1 MKLLRAEFKNFRL
14 LRDLEIDFATASS
27 RKLTVIRAANESGK
41 TTLHHALQWA
51 LYGDEALPSEN
62 FRLCPIDWDRSQGP
76 APVSVTVDYELMKYR
91 RSGKGAARPT
101 LRRYRIER
109 STLAH
114 VDSSTQRRPADVTL
128 LEFTDKGVTPQP
140 SPDSQI
146 REDLPIDLR
155 EVFFT
160 DGDRALS
167 FIDADA
173 ATVTKRSRVQG
184 AIQSLL
190 GLGVIQDAIGHV
202 TKTEASVNR
211 RVRNESHDEAL
222 KKIAEELE
230 VISED
235 LRKAEEQKHDA
246 DKQFAEFDRRHIATQ
261 KEIEAALE
269 KGNREDLS
277 RELRSIQNEVA
288 RLTAEQEEAAK
299 DHSRLF
305 RSRALA
311 VELMAPVLSEAFVRL
326 EELRDKG
333 QIPNTTIPV
342 LEDRLGQIEC
352 ICGETLDPSD
362 DEGERRREHIQALIE
377 RSRRADETAAVVTDL
392 YYDAKPLAPAE
403 RSDEQRW
410 PRVYGAIFDLREQLE
425 ERRDQAGR
433 RQADLDHRLKT
444 VPVTDVSK
452 LRGVAREYKK
462 QRDHHLARRSEL
474 SYRIDDLRRR
484 KKTRLKE
491 WDERSKRQQHAHRI
505 RVEMQV
511 VQDIL
516 QVLNGAYG
524 YILNEELAKVSE
536 QMNSIFLRMIGGD
549 DEQRRLI
556 QRAGITK
563 TYDITVHGPENRPLN
578 PDPDLN
584 GASRRALTLAF
595 ILALAKVS
603 EVSGPNVIDTPL
615 GMTSGY
621 VRRSILET
629 AIQESTQLVLL
640 LTHDEVAGC
649 EPIIEG
655 AAGKV
660 VTLTN
665 TAHYPGILVND
676 PGVEGRQV
684 IRCSCSDLG
693 ECPTCRRYVSRPGND
708 ARAKGAT

>member
-14 LRDLEIDFATASS
+14 LRDLEIDFETASP

-41 TTLHHALQWA
+41 TTLHDALQWA
-51 LYGDEALPSEN
+51 LYGDDALRSDTY
-62 FRLCPIDWDRSQGP
+62 RLCPIDWDRSQGP
-76 APVSVTVDYELMKYR
+76 APVSVTVDYELVKYR
-91 RSGKGAARPT
+91 RSSKGTTRPT
-101 LRRYRIER
+101 VRRYRIER

-114 VDSSTQRRPADVTL
+114 VESSKQRGPADVTL
-128 LEFTDKGVTPQP
+128 FELTDKGVTPQP

-146 REDLPIDLR
+146 REDLPMDLR

-173 ATVTKRSRVQG
+173 ATVTKRSRVRG

-190 GLGVIQDAIGHV
+190 GLGVIEDAIGHI

-230 VISED
+230 VISRD
-235 LRKAEEQKHDA
+235 LRDAEEQKRDA

-261 KEIEAALE
+261 KDIETALE

-277 RELRSIQNEVA
+277 RQLRSLQNDID
-288 RLTAEQEEAAK
+288 RLTTEQEKAAK
-299 DHSRLF
+299 EHSRLF
-305 RSRALA
+305 PSRALA
-311 VELMAPVLSEAFVRL
+311 VELMGSVLLEAFVRL
-326 EELRDKG
+326 EELRDRG

-342 LEDRLGQIEC
+342 LEDCLGQIEC
-352 ICGETLDPSD
+352 ICGETLDPGD
-362 DEGERRREHIQALIE
+362 DEGERRRKHIRALIE
-377 RSRRADETAAVVTDL
+377 RSRRADETAAIVTDL
-392 YYDAKPLAPAE
+392 YYDAKPLDPAGQ
-403 RSDEQRW
+403 SDENHWR
-410 PRVYGAIFDLREQLE
+410 RVYGAIFDLREQLE
-425 ERRDQAGR
+425 ERRDEAGR
-433 RQADLDHRLKT
+433 RHADLDHKLKT
-444 VPVTDVSK
+444 VPVTEVSK
-452 LRGVAREYKK
+452 LRSMAREYKK
-462 QRDHHLARRSEL
+462 QRDHHLARRSRL
-474 SYRIDDLRRR
+474 SYRIDELKQS
-484 KKTRLKE
+484 KKTRLEE
-491 WDERSKRQQHAHRI
+491 WDARSKRQQHAHRI
-505 RVEMQV
+505 RAEMQV

-516 QVLNGAYG
+516 QVLNGAYDH
-524 YILNEELAKVSE
+524 ILNEELTRVSE
-536 QMNSIFLRMIGGD
+536 QMGAIFLRMIGGD

-563 TYDITVHGPENRPLN
+563 SYDIAVHGPQNRPLN
-578 PDPDLN
+578 PDQDLN

-603 EVSGPNVIDTPL
+603 GVNGPNVIDTPL

-629 AIQESTQLVLL
+629 ALRESTQLVLL
-640 LTHDEVAGC
+640 LTHDEVIGC
-649 EPIIEG
+649 EPIIERV
-655 AAGKV
+655 AGKV
-660 VTLTN
+660 ITLSN

-684 IRCSCSDLG
+684 IRCSCTGLG
-693 ECPTCRRYVSRPGND
+693 QCSTCRRYVSRTRSD
-708 ARAKGAT
+708 ASAKGAA